1 MIKKEFIN
9 KQFLIFISIGIIN
22 TFTGSI
28 FSIIYSKLLQPNL
41 AFGLGFLTGTV
52 ISYLLNS
59 KYTFKNKLDIKKY
72 FSFLINVVP
81 NFIIQNLA
89 VFLFYNIL
97 DYSKI
102 IAYLIA
108 AVIGIPLTFIL
119 LKYVTFKT
127 KSS

>member
-9 KQFLIFISIGIIN
+9 KQFLIFIIIGIIN
-22 TFTGSI
+22 TFTGII
-28 FSIIYSKLLQPNL
+28 FSIIYSDLLQPNL

-59 KYTFKNKLDIKKY
+59 KYTFKNKLNIKKY
-72 FSFLINVVP
+72 FSFLINVIP

-102 IAYLIA
+102 VAYLVA
-108 AVIGIPLTFIL
+108 AIIGIPLTFIL
-119 LKYVTFKT
+119 LKYNTFKVK
-127 KSS
+127 KS